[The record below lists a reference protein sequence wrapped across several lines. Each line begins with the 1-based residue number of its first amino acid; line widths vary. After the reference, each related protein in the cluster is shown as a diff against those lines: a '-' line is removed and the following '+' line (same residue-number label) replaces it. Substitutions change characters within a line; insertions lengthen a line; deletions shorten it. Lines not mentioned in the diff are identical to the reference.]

1 MFAAGDEAA
10 SKQNILPLYEKHA
23 KQLSD
28 SKRGVKNQYGGYG
41 VIVEERGQDPL
52 FDSFLDRY
60 GISPA
65 QYSEIHQK
73 AGNRV
78 IYDPG
83 LKMSAPLL
91 ELAGGRTAL
100 KGIGNLL
107 LNRGMKETGEYAAV
121 KATGNMGPPL
131 VTPIMKP
138 STTLSAPG
146 RSAAIATSLPLIS
159 GAAAVPQDDEDE
171 EAPLVALD
179 QTQVELDKIKT
190 EAEAKAK
197 SEAEKAK
204 ADKVKTK
211 QEIENVNSI
220 LKVLDLEDKEN
231 REAFIQKRQ
240 ERKNRNTGIFLNEM
254 SKAFAATDNLA
265 DGIAIGAANSSDAV
279 MNADELERLEDIE
292 AGKDLKKL
300 MADAA
305 KDDKISDQ
313 DWQDLTKRYQESATL
328 LQKQGNL
335 MSIVDELDAAAA
347 SGSVTGINGIIGR
360 LIDDIAGFTGVGG
373 DIVGA
378 ATKAV
383 NQGKFLTAQSITEI
397 LQEGGKTVSDRD
409 RDLIKDIMA
418 NFESWF
424 MTKGEARDNLGRVR
438 VNMQSA
444 FNKSK
449 ADLIAIKR
457 KFGKQIPELEEYDK
471 IYGISTT
478 QTDQKDDATMLDP
491 SLIKPVG

>member
-23 KQLSD
+23 KGNPIVD
-28 SKRGVKNQYGGYG
+28 DRGM
-41 VIVEERGQDPL
+41 DPL

-65 QYSEIHQK
+65 QYAEIHQK

-83 LKMSAPLL
+83 LKPVTPFLDL
-91 ELAGGRTAL
+91 FAGSKAL
-100 KGIGNLL
+100 KGISNLL

-146 RSAAIATSLPLIS
+146 RSAAIATSLPLVS
-159 GAAAVPQDDEDE
+159 GSAAVPQDDEVE

-179 QTQVELDKIKT
+179 QTQVELDKIKA
-190 EAEAKAK
+190 EADAKAK
-197 SEAEKAK
+197 SKAEKAK
-204 ADKVKTK
+204 ADKLKIK
-211 QEIENVNSI
+211 QEIENVNAV
-220 LKVLDLEDKEN
+220 LKALDLEDKEN

-254 SKAFAATDNLA
+254 AKAAAGTDNLA
-265 DGIAIGAANSSDAV
+265 DAIAIGAANASDAV
-279 MNADELERLEDIE
+279 MNADEIERLEDVE
-292 AGKDLKKL
+292 AGKELRKL

-305 KDDKISDQ
+305 EDGQISDQ

-335 MSIVDELDAAAA
+335 MNIVDELDAAAA

-424 MTKGEARDNLGRVR
+424 MSKGEARDNLGRVR
-438 VNMQSA
+438 LNMQSA
-444 FNKSK
+444 FESSQ
-449 ADLIAIKR
+449 ADLKALKSR
-457 KFGKQIPELEEYDK
+457 FGTQIPELSYYDK
-471 IYGISTT
+471 AYGVKNESSNM
-478 QTDQKDDATMLDP
+478 QNQDDADLQLTQED
-491 SLIKPVG
+491 LID

>member
-1 MFAAGDEAA
+1 M
-10 SKQNILPLYEKHA
+10 
-23 KQLSD
+23 
-28 SKRGVKNQYGGYG
+28 
-41 VIVEERGQDPL
+41 
-52 FDSFLDRY
+52 
-60 GISPA
+60 
-65 QYSEIHQK
+65 
-73 AGNRV
+73 
-78 IYDPG
+78 
-83 LKMSAPLL
+83 
-91 ELAGGRTAL
+91 
-100 KGIGNLL
+100 
-107 LNRGMKETGEYAAV
+107 
-121 KATGNMGPPL
+121 PL
-131 VTPIMKP
+131 V
-138 STTLSAPG
+138 
-146 RSAAIATSLPLIS
+146 S
-159 GAAAVPQDDEDE
+159 GAAAVPQDDEAE

-179 QTQVELDKIKT
+179 QTQVELDKIKA
-190 EAEAKAK
+190 EADAKAK
-197 SEAEKAK
+197 SKAEKEK
-204 ADKVKTK
+204 KDKLKIK
-211 QEIENVNSI
+211 QEIENVNAV
-220 LKVLDLEDKEN
+220 LKALDLEDKEN

-254 SKAFAATDNLA
+254 AKAAAGTDNLA
-265 DGIAIGAANSSDAV
+265 DAIAIGAANASDAV
-279 MNADELERLEDIE
+279 MNADEIERLEGVE
-292 AGKDLKKL
+292 AGKELRKL

-305 KDDKISDQ
+305 EDGQISDQ

-335 MSIVDELDAAAA
+335 MNIVDELDAAAA

-373 DIVGA
+373 DVVGA

-409 RDLIKDIMA
+409 RELIKDIMA

-424 MTKGEARDNLGRVR
+424 MSKGEARDNLSRVR

-444 FNKSK
+444 FNQSR

-471 IYGISTT
+471 IYGISPT

-491 SLIKPVG
+491 SLIQPIG

>member
-1 MFAAGDEAA
+1 MNVLQRKMFAAGDVAT

-23 KQLSD
+23 KGNPIVD
-28 SKRGVKNQYGGYG
+28 DRGM
-41 VIVEERGQDPL
+41 DPI

-65 QYSEIHQK
+65 QYAEIHQK

-83 LKMSAPLL
+83 LKPVTPFLDLFA
-91 ELAGGRTAL
+91 GRTAL

-138 STTLSAPG
+138 STTLNAPG
-146 RSAAIATSLPLIS
+146 RVAATAVSLPLIS

-179 QTQVELDKIKT
+179 QTQVELDKIKA

-265 DGIAIGAANSSDAV
+265 DGIAIGAANASDAV
-279 MNADELERLEDIE
+279 MNADEIERLEDVE

-305 KDDKISDQ
+305 EDGKVSDQ

-347 SGSVTGINGIIGR
+347 TGSVTGINGIIGR

-449 ADLIAIKR
+449 ADLVAIKR

-471 IYGISTT
+471 IYGISST
-478 QTDQKDDATMLDP
+478 QTEQKDDATMLDP
-491 SLIKPVG
+491 SLIQPIG

>member
-1 MFAAGDEAA
+1 VNVLQRRMFAAGDVAA

-23 KQLSD
+23 KGNPIVD
-28 SKRGVKNQYGGYG
+28 DRGM
-41 VIVEERGQDPL
+41 DPI

-65 QYSEIHQK
+65 QYAEIHQK

-83 LKMSAPLL
+83 LKPVTPFLDL
-91 ELAGGRTAL
+91 FAGKTAL

-146 RSAAIATSLPLIS
+146 RSAATAVSLPLIS

-211 QEIENVNSI
+211 QEIDNINSI
-220 LKVLDLEDKEN
+220 LKVLDLKDEKDK
-231 REAFIQKRQ
+231 EAFIQKRK

-254 SKAFAATDNLA
+254 AKAAAGTDNLA
-265 DGIAIGAANSSDAV
+265 DAIAIGAANSSDAV
-279 MNADELERLEDIE
+279 MKADEAEELAFAELAEKLAE
-292 AGKDLKKL
+292 EGKRDLKESDKL
-300 MADAA
+300 NIARDYSE
-305 KDDKISDQ
+305 KVGEIDGNNILISEVSQ
-313 DWQDLTKRYQESATL
+313 LRGL
-328 LQKQGNL
+328 LAGNDVAGL
-335 MSIVDELDAAAA
+335 RGWM
-347 SGSVTGINGIIGR
+347 NR
-360 LIDDIAGFTGVGG
+360 L
-373 DIVGA
+373 
-378 ATKAV
+378 ATKAEGFIGSDLELRNAQQV
-383 NQGKFLTAQSITEI
+383 SNIGKFLQARMVQALLDEK
-397 LQEGGKTVSDRD
+397 GKTISDAD
-409 RDLIKDIMA
+409 RKLVADLLGDLDSSTSNRASILDKLKLIEATLRKSKGDAERTIKFYDAEYKDLIP
-418 NFESWF
+418 
-424 MTKGEARDNLGRVR
+424 NLSVF
-438 VNMQSA
+438 SPTA
-444 FNKSK
+444 YLS
-449 ADLIAIKR
+449 
-457 KFGKQIPELEEYDK
+457 E
-471 IYGISTT
+471 
-478 QTDQKDDATMLDP
+478 DDAEDQEV
-491 SLIKPVG
+491 SIADREDVIK